1 MPPEVEML
9 KLVTKNVGIENS
21 HTLSVARSH
30 GAYSRLEAA
39 FAMTPEALTAEV
51 IKSNLRGLGGAGFP
65 AGRKWSF
72 LPKDSPKPRY
82 LVVNGDE
89 GEPGTCKDKIIMIHD
104 PHLLIE
110 GIIITC
116 WAIQSHKAFIYI
128 RGEYDLPV
136 EHVEQAIVEAKAA
149 GILGETV
156 MGHDFALDIVV
167 HRGAGAYICGEET
180 ALLESLEGKRG
191 WPRLKPPFPAVEG
204 YMRCP
209 TVVNN
214 VETLSYV
221 PYVVEMGAQPFAD
234 LGSERNGGLR
244 MYSISGRVNR
254 PGVYELPMGTPLRE
268 MIYDH
273 AQGVTGGRALK
284 AVIPGGSSAPI
295 LTPDEIDVP
304 MDFDS
309 LAKRGTMLGSAGVIV
324 FDETVSMVEAL
335 KVIIRFYA
343 HESCGQCTPCR
354 EGTAWLEKIV
364 ERILDLGGRPGDVD
378 NMLRISRNIMGN
390 TICPFGDGAALP
402 VVSCV
407 TKFRPE
413 FEAWVRRGQPVTTL
427 PVREAHIGEP
437 VAAV

>member
-1 MPPEVEML
+1 ML
-9 KLVTKNVGIENS
+9 KLVTKNVGVENS
-21 HTLSVARSH
+21 HTLSVAKAN
-30 GAYSRLEAA
+30 GAYSRVVKALA
-39 FAMTPEALTAEV
+39 TKPEDIVQDV
-51 IKSNLRGLGGAGFP
+51 ISSNLRGLGGAGFP

-89 GEPGTCKDKIIMIHD
+89 GEPGTCKDKYIMIHD

-116 WAIQSHKAFIYI
+116 WAIKSHKAFIYI
-128 RGEYDLPV
+128 RGEYDLSIKRM
-136 EHVEQAIVEAKAA
+136 EDAIAEAKAD
-149 GILGETV
+149 GILGDKV

-180 ALLESLEGKRG
+180 SLLESLEGKRG

-204 YMRCP
+204 YLRCP

-221 PYVVEMGAQPFAD
+221 PFVIEMGGQAFAD

-244 MYSISGRVNR
+244 MYSISGCIKK

-268 MIYDH
+268 IIEVH
-273 AQGVTGGRALK
+273 GGGLLDGRTLK
-284 AVIPGGSSAPI
+284 AVIPGGSSSPVLRA
-295 LTPDEIDVP
+295 DEIDVP

-309 LAKRGTMLGSAGVIV
+309 LAKIGSMLGSAGIV
-324 FDETVSMVEAL
+324 VLDNTVSMVEAL
-335 KVIIRFYA
+335 YVLSRFYA

-354 EGTAWLEKIV
+354 EGTAWMKNIIA
-364 ERILDLGGRPGDVD
+364 RIMRNDGREQDAD
-378 NMLRISRNIMGN
+378 NLVRIAHNVIGN
-390 TICPFGDGAALP
+390 TICPLGDAAALP
-402 VVSCV
+402 VISYV
-407 TKFRPE
+407 TKFRSE
-413 FEAWVRRGQPVTTL
+413 FEEWIAKARPESEIPDPVTHIGD
-427 PVREAHIGEP
+427 PAHIAA
-437 VAAV
+437 AAVS

>member
-1 MPPEVEML
+1 M
-9 KLVTKNVGIENS
+9 KLVTRNIGKENS
-21 HTLSVARSH
+21 HTLAVAQAD
-30 GAYSRLEAA
+30 GAYSRVAA
-39 FAMTPEALTAEV
+39 AIARTPDDIVQEV

-72 LPKDSPKPRY
+72 LPKGSPKPRY

-89 GEPGTCKDKIIMIHD
+89 GEPGTVKDKYIMIHD

-116 WAIQSHKAFIYI
+116 WAIQCHKAFIYI
-128 RGEYDLPV
+128 RGEYDLPIQRV
-136 EHVEQAIVEAKAA
+136 ESAIAEAKDA
-149 GILGETV
+149 GILGGRV

-204 YMRCP
+204 YQRCP

-214 VETLSYV
+214 IETLSYV
-221 PYVVEMGAQPFAD
+221 PFVIEMGAQAFAD

-244 MYSISGRVNR
+244 MYSVSGRVKK
-254 PGVYELPMGTPLRE
+254 PGVYELPMGTPLRQI
-268 MIYDH
+268 IYEH
-273 AQGVTGGRALK
+273 AGGIAGDRKLK
-284 AVIPGGSSAPI
+284 AVIPGGSSSPI

-309 LAKRGTMLGSAGVIV
+309 LAKIGSMLGSAGIIV
-324 FDETVSMVEAL
+324 FDETVSIPEAL
-335 KVIIRFYA
+335 LVLSRFYA

-354 EGTAWLEKIV
+354 EGTAWMEKIIH
-364 ERILDLGGRPGDVD
+364 RIIAGDGSAGDAD
-378 NMLRISRNIMGN
+378 NLVRIARNIIGN
-390 TICPFGDGAALP
+390 TICPLGDAAAMP
-402 VVSCV
+402 VISYV
-407 TKFRPE
+407 TKFRGE
-413 FEAWVRRGQPVTTL
+413 FEEWIKRGRPISA
-427 PVREAHIGEP
+427 REAPITHIGEKMP
-437 VAAV
+437 GRSAVAV

>member
-1 MPPEVEML
+1 ML
-9 KLVTKNVGIENS
+9 KLVTKNVGVENS
-21 HTLSVARSH
+21 HTLKVAQAN
-30 GAYSRLEAA
+30 GGYSRVAKA
-39 FAMTPEALTAEV
+39 FATAPEDIVQDV

-89 GEPGTCKDKIIMIHD
+89 GEPGTCKDKYIMIHD

-116 WAIQSHKAFIYI
+116 WAIKSHKAFIYI
-128 RGEYDLPV
+128 RGEYDLPIKRV
-136 EHVEQAIVEAKAA
+136 EDAIAEAKAA
-149 GILGETV
+149 GILGDKV

-180 ALLESLEGKRG
+180 SLLESLEGKRG

-204 YMRCP
+204 YQRCP

-214 VETLSYV
+214 IETLSYV
-221 PYVVEMGAQPFAD
+221 PFVIEMGSAAFAD

-244 MYSISGRVNR
+244 MYSISGCIKK

-268 MIYDH
+268 IIEVH
-273 AQGVTGGRALK
+273 GGGLPDGRTLK
-284 AVIPGGSSAPI
+284 AVIPGGSSSPV
-295 LTPDEIDVP
+295 LKPDEIDVP

-309 LAKRGTMLGSAGVIV
+309 LAKIGSMLGSAGIIV
-324 FDETVSMVEAL
+324 LDNTVSMVEAL
-335 KVIIRFYA
+335 FVLSRFYA

-354 EGTAWLEKIV
+354 EGTAWLRKIIG
-364 ERILDLGGRPGDVD
+364 RILNKDGHDGDAD
-378 NMLRISRNIMGN
+378 NLVRIAHNVIGN
-390 TICPFGDGAALP
+390 TICPLGDAAALP
-402 VVSCV
+402 VISFV
-407 TKFRPE
+407 TKFRSEFDEWIQQGRPE
-413 FEAWVRRGQPVTTL
+413 SERAFPVT
-427 PVREAHIGEP
+427 HIGDP
-437 VAAV
+437 TQPAQVAVH